1 MEFHLGLKFKDLQ
14 SRYSR
19 DSCLG
24 VLINLGL
31 EILFYLGCF
40 PAKEVTNVPH
50 ICFSQQFPNSL
61 EHTLIVIFLNNIVS

>member
-14 SRYSR
+14 PRYSR
-19 DSCLG
+19 ESCLG

-50 ICFSQQFPNSL
+50 IFSAISQQFRTYFHS
-61 EHTLIVIFLNNIVS
+61 HFSQ